1 MTLVIFLVGV
11 GGLVGAWAW
20 LERGVLLP
28 PK

>member
-1 MTLVIFLVGV
+1 MMLVVFLVGV
-11 GGLVGAWAW
+11 GGLVGLWAW